1 MAADPFTIDTRFS
14 AYENE
19 GAPRAKSQVAEV
31 HTVGP
36 SRKESMSNFYKNPNA
51 ANDLSM
57 MNISHMS
64 QTFSQKKLENSENAP
79 GMNIVGQEANKT
91 YSFITN
97 EDHEGLMM
105 YLRALIKP
113 IDLMGMVDSRG
124 FTVLAYAAYR
134 NQTNCFKILFEY
146 AWRECFKVDENIEIK
161 RNAF

>member
-1 MAADPFTIDTRFS
+1 MGMDTRFS
-14 AYENE
+14 AYERSDPTR
-19 GAPRAKSQVAEV
+19 AQTQAAAAKSCQ
-31 HTVGP
+31 H
-36 SRKESMSNFYKNPNA
+36 SRRESISNFYQNPNA

-79 GMNIVGQEANKT
+79 GMHIVGQEANKT

-105 YLRALIKP
+105 YLRALTKP
-113 IDLMGMVDSRG
+113 VDLMGMVDSRG

-146 AWRECFKVDENIEIK
+146 AWRECFKVDENMEIK
-161 RNAF
+161 